1 MVCSFSRGFWLG
13 IYEMFRE
20 TRNFAIFRHYRQF
33 LHAIPPFR
41 ETLNF
46 AKYEI
51 VESLVFVIARPILF
65 TQGLVLPLQKICK
78 KKEEEKR
85 EFIPSKI
92 AAN

>member
-65 TQGLVLPLQKICK
+65 TQGLVNHYKKSVK
-78 KKEEEKR
+78 KKEEKKESLFHQK
-85 EFIPSKI
+85 
-92 AAN
+92 